1 MLPLKQWGLD
11 GLRLMVAAV
20 AAGISAWCLSQGVRW
35 PIDLVG
41 RLLQVGLSGSL
52 GVLVFMALG
61 QAFNGQEVREISQ
74 GLTRRFI
81 RH

>member
-20 AAGISAWCLSQGVRW
+20 GAGIVAWGLSEVVRW
-35 PIDLVG
+35 PVDLVG

-52 GVLVFMALG
+52 GGLVFMALG
-61 QAFNGQEVREISQ
+61 QAFDVQEVREISQ

-81 RH
+81 RR